1 MTASTNIVYNGLPL
15 AVYHV
20 TETVK
25 GSTSTRINAIRT
37 RAALGQHI
45 QANQDI
51 TGLLSVREQLDI
63 LHRALNS

>member
-1 MTASTNIVYNGLPL
+1 MTATTHISYNGLPL
-15 AVYHV
+15 AVYHS
-20 TETVK
+20 TETLH
-25 GSTSTRINAIRT
+25 GSTSTSINAIRT